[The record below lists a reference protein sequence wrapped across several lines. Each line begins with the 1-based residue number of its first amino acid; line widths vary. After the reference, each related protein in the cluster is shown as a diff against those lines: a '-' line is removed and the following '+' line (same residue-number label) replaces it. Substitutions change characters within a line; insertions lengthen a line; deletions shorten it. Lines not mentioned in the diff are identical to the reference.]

1 MTNPYVPRHGQHHGH
16 VHLPQNHPIKAQNI
30 KAGKKH
36 SHEKKMQTI
45 FTYLYS
51 LLFFF
56 KFSIYYVPET
66 VHCSLYYFSEF
77 SLQMHK
83 IATGITFFL
92 NRREDQVFLTLNN
105 VSKTAVLVNGTARI
119 QTHFYPG
126 SKAHA
131 VTTHP
136 ELTTPTFR
144 HAKGRSASCG
154 CTSVL

>member
-1 MTNPYVPRHGQHHGH
+1 MASIMATFTSPKIIRSKHRISRQGR
-16 VHLPQNHPIKAQNI
+16 NI
-30 KAGKKH
+30 HMKK
-36 SHEKKMQTI
+36 KCK
-45 FTYLYS
+45 LYS
-51 LLFFF
+51 HIYIAFFFFF